1 MASRKRPLEKR
12 PHGSGTKP
20 TKRGHQWTM
29 QVTLG
34 RRADGKLDRRRV
46 FGSTPEEAMQKAR
59 ELQVAAAQG
68 MLATHERLTV
78 GEWVK
83 TWVEAKATRAAP
95 TYRLKL
101 EAHAKHITQHLGSME
116 LRKLRPG
123 HVHTFARALEA
134 KELAPSYRREVL
146 STLEAALER
155 AVVMELIPRNV
166 ARPVK
171 LEAAPA
177 TRKVKAWDAA
187 TVTRFLEVARPY
199 RLYPLFYLGFATGL
213 RREELLGLRWVD
225 VDLEARTLRVEQTL
239 TPDKGGVHIGPPK
252 TRTSRRVV
260 GFGPDVAAVLEE
272 WRAKLAEE
280 RRILGKEWHDSG
292 LVFPSSTGHPLHPRN
307 VNRDMAQ
314 IIKTYNR
321 KRAKEIRKAMQG
333 QPEEEVTRAIEA
345 AMLPHLSPHMMRHTH
360 ATLLAQKTRQIE
372 LVSRRLGHARPSITL
387 DIYRSV
393 AAWELEEVA
402 VPLSELL
409 TPSPRTLN

>member
-1 MASRKRPLEKR
+1 M
-12 PHGSGTKP
+12 
-20 TKRGHQWTM
+20 KRGDSWSV
-29 QVTLG
+29 QVTVG
-34 RRADGKLDRRRV
+34 RRPDGKLDRRRV
-46 FGSTPEEAMQKAR
+46 TGHTPEEAMQKAR

-78 GEWVK
+78 GEWMK

-146 STLEAALER
+146 STLEAA
-155 AVVMELIPRNV
+155 
-166 ARPVK
+166 PV
-171 LEAAPA
+171 

-187 TVTRFLEVARPY
+187 TVARFLEVARPY

-213 RREELLGLRWVD
+213 RREELLGLAWQH

-252 TRTSRRVV
+252 TRNSRRVV
-260 GFGPDVAAVLEE
+260 GFGPDVAAVLEGWKAE
-272 WRAKLAEE
+272 LAEE
-280 RRILGKEWHDSG
+280 RRILGREWHDSG

-307 VNRDMAQ
+307 VNRISHRAE
-314 IIKTYNR
+314 KTWHSAGMSRSPQTNTASR
-321 KRAKEIRKAMQG
+321 LLD
-333 QPEEEVTRAIEA
+333 VA
-345 AMLPHLSPHMMRHTH
+345 ALRNEFALGRETSYALLRMLPHVKAGSRYLIRREDLERYLEQ
-360 ATLLAQKTRQIE
+360 AAREGRDIRKEALAAARAAKTPA
-372 LVSRRLGHARPSITL
+372 GAGG
-387 DIYRSV
+387 
-393 AAWELEEVA
+393 AK
-402 VPLSELL
+402 
-409 TPSPRTLN
+409 